1 MSYRRTPF
9 APGEWYHCYTR
20 GVEKMTTFKSRQ
32 DYERFTE
39 ALYIC
44 NGIKNIN
51 RGDFKKLIH
60 TEILTFP
67 RPAPLVAIGAY
78 CLMPNHFHLLLKE
91 MVEGGLS
98 KFMQRVGTSYSM
110 HFNIK
115 YDHSGGVFVGPF
127 RSKHIDNDQYLRKIV
142 PYIHLN
148 PVEIFEPGWKTGK
161 VRNYH
166 AIEKRLREYAHS
178 SLPSYIDNTRPEN
191 TLLDQ
196 KEIGS
201 LLEVVMPPLKKLI
214 PEALE
219 YYTSL
224 A

>member
-1 MSYRRTPF
+1 
-9 APGEWYHCYTR
+9 
-20 GVEKMTTFKSRQ
+20 
-32 DYERFTE
+32 
-39 ALYIC
+39 
-44 NGIKNIN
+44 
-51 RGDFKKLIH
+51 
-60 TEILTFP
+60 
-67 RPAPLVAIGAY
+67 
-78 CLMPNHFHLLLKE
+78 
-91 MVEGGLS
+91 
-98 KFMQRVGTSYSM
+98 MQRVGTSYSM